1 MDEELEKIDLLRERF
16 AVSYEEAKK
25 VLDEVKGDVVEA
37 LIRLENRRRRPALDR
52 IGQEK
57 VQGALNWLRDVIEKG
72 RVTKIRLKK
81 DNQTIVEIP
90 ASVGAVGVIAILASP
105 LVAVLTGI
113 GAVSALI
120 NRYTLEIERP
130 GGETEERRF
139 E

>member
-1 MDEELEKIDLLRERF
+1 MDDELEKIDLLRERF

-25 VLDEVKGDVVEA
+25 ILEEVKGDVVEA
-37 LIRLENRRRRPALDR
+37 LIRLENRRRRPSLDQL
-52 IGQEK
+52 GQEK
-57 VQGALNWLRDVIEKG
+57 VQNALNWLRDVIEKG

-81 DNQTIVEIP
+81 DDQTIVEIP

-105 LVAVLTGI
+105 LVAVLSGI

-130 GGETEERRF
+130 TGETEEHRF

>member
-37 LIRLENRRRRPALDR
+37 LIRLENRRRKPSLDR